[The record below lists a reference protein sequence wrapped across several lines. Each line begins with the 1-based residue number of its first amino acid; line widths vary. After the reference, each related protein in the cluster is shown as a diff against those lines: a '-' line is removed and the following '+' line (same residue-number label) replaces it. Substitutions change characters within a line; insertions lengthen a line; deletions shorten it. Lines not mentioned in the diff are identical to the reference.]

1 MCLLDRVFPLIVVR
15 TVKRGDVGQVCL
27 SLGRGAVERGVT
39 GQALMRHNIAWKD
52 QNDITK
58 TLPIVLL
65 TKCKVLKSTDP
76 YKGGVSG
83 RWKTAMPPQYLKIIG

>member
-1 MCLLDRVFPLIVVR
+1 MIVVR

-27 SLGRGAVERGVT
+27 SLGRGAVETGVT

-52 QNDITK
+52 QNNINK

-65 TKCKVLKSTDP
+65 TNFRILKSANP
-76 YKGGVSG
+76 YK
-83 RWKTAMPPQYLKIIG
+83 

>member
-15 TVKRGDVGQVCL
+15 SVKRGDVGQVCL

-65 TKCKVLKSTDP
+65 TKCKVLKSANP
-76 YKGGVSG
+76 YK
-83 RWKTAMPPQYLKIIG
+83 

>member
-1 MCLLDRVFPLIVVR
+1 MCLLDRVFPLIVV
-15 TVKRGDVGQVCL
+15 TSVKRGDVGQVCL

-58 TLPIVLL
+58 TSSFSQNA
-65 TKCKVLKSTDP
+65 K
-76 YKGGVSG
+76 
-83 RWKTAMPPQYLKIIG
+83 YLNQQIHTNDFRKPFKNYLADFFR

>member
-1 MCLLDRVFPLIVVR
+1 MIVV
-15 TVKRGDVGQVCL
+15 TSVKRGDVGQVCL
-27 SLGRGAVERGVT
+27 SLGRGAVETWVT

-65 TKCKVLKSTDP
+65 TNFRILKSANP
-76 YKGGVSG
+76 YK
-83 RWKTAMPPQYLKIIG
+83 